1 MGVSASAASISP
13 FSVKINFI
21 LIHLESYGDTA
32 HVLLQMYG
40 TPYTCCMFQN
50 VLIPRRSDVVHKTLC
65 TQTHTHLP
73 IHTHTHTHTHSLRSC
88 GLVCVSNNL
97 SVPRSRGNQLECE
110 IENKQS
116 FQIVKPLRQ
125 PASPSLF
132 EAHRL
137 SSDHIQI
144 YSIAHVP

>member
-1 MGVSASAASISP
+1 METQHTSSCRCTGLHIHAAC
-13 FSVKINFI
+13 FKMY
-21 LIHLESYGDTA
+21 SYLVVVMWYIKHCA
-32 HVLLQMYG
+32 HK
-40 TPYTCCMFQN
+40 
-50 VLIPRRSDVVHKTLC
+50 HTL
-65 TQTHTHLP
+65 TYLS
-73 IHTHTHTHTHSLRSC
+73 THTHTLSLRSC

>member
-1 MGVSASAASISP
+1 MLYAS
-13 FSVKINFI
+13 K
-21 LIHLESYGDTA
+21 H
-32 HVLLQMYG
+32 
-40 TPYTCCMFQN
+40 
-50 VLIPRRSDVVHKTLC
+50 
-65 TQTHTHLP
+65 
-73 IHTHTHTHTHSLRSC
+73 IHTLTYPHKHTLSVPGR
-88 GLVCVSNNL
+88 LVCVCNNL

-116 FQIVKPLRQ
+116 FQIVKPLCQ